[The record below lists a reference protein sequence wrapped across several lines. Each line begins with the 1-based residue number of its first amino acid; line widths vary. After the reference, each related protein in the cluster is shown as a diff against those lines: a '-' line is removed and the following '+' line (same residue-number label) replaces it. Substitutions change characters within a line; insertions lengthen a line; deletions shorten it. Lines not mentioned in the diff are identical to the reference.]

1 MTGVNPPNYHLLLD
15 PGTVPGRRSGCVP
28 PGPGRP
34 ARRTYLIMGL
44 AALIQEKELQRRRE
58 AAPDLA
64 VSNRT
69 YWPA

>member
-44 AALIQEKELQRRRE
+44 VNLTDWKQIVCGKQIGSTSTLLSPPAAL
-58 AAPDLA
+58 
-64 VSNRT
+64 
-69 YWPA
+69 